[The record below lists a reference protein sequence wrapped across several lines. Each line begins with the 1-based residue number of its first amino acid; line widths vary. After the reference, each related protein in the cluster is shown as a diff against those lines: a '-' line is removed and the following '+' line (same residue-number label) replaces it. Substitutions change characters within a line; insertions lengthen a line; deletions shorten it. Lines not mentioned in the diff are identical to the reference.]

1 MLAERNEALAVRIRE
16 QREEME
22 GLLARLEAVVG
33 DLEGG
38 AGALAAAAAAA
49 AAGGMGGRTGGGG
62 GDNDDVGMVGMVGR
76 DEIREL
82 EGW

>member
-38 AGALAAAAAAA
+38 AGALAVAAAAAA
-49 AAGGMGGRTGGGG
+49 AAGGGMGGRTGGGG
-62 GDNDDVGMVGMVGR
+62 SDNDDVGMVGR